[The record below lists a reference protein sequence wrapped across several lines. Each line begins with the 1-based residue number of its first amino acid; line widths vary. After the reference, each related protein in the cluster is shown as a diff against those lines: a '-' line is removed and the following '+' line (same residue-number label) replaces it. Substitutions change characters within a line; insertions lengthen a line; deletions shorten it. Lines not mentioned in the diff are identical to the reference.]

1 VRNVGTM
8 TKLTVGTD
16 DRHGAIIMRAISR
29 DAQLTMRTIDQWQL
43 HACALHV
50 IKPNWSW
57 AGAVPVR
64 NHLPRSPVHTV
75 YTLSQDHTHNNS
87 QIHVSNA
94 LDGVLGRS
102 AFCIIV
108 IYSLAKG
115 SGFSVAWDCVVSV
128 AEVLIFY
135 VFDVIY
141 CIFFRTTLITLI
153 ELMRMQNTCSTCVG

>member
-16 DRHGAIIMRAISR
+16 DRHGAIIIRRAISR

-50 IKPNWSW
+50 MKPNWSW

-75 YTLSQDHTHNNS
+75 YTLSQDHTHTTT
-87 QIHVSNA
+87 V
-94 LDGVLGRS
+94 R
-102 AFCIIV
+102 
-108 IYSLAKG
+108 YT
-115 SGFSVAWDCVVSV
+115 SV
-128 AEVLIFY
+128 
-135 VFDVIY
+135 
-141 CIFFRTTLITLI
+141 
-153 ELMRMQNTCSTCVG
+153 MR